1 MTDRLDESL
10 ELLSSVVCF
19 GGQQNQY
26 QHRSAVL
33 DCTMQFSVFLPPQ
46 AEQHPVPALYWLSGL
61 TCTDQNFATKAG
73 AQRVAAELGMALI
86 MPDTSPRGEGVP
98 DDEAGAYDFG
108 LGAGFYVNATEVP
121 WATHYRMYDYILT
134 ELPELLESAMP
145 LTELRAISGHSM
157 GGHGALMLAL
167 RNAGRFVSASAFSP
181 IVNPCECPWGQ
192 KAFSGYLGSD
202 ETSWKAYDSVEL
214 IRGGAT
220 PLPLLV
226 DQGTADN
233 FLDEQLKTD
242 RLIAACEVMNFSA
255 EIRYQPGYDHS
266 YYFIAS
272 FIESHLRFHAKHL
285 GLR

>member
-10 ELLSSVVCF
+10 ELLSSVLCF

-33 DCTMQFSVFLPPQ
+33 NCTMQLSVFLPPQ
-46 AEQHPVPALYWLSGL
+46 AERHPVPALYWLSGL

-108 LGAGFYVNATEVP
+108 LGAGFYVNATEAP
-121 WATHYRMYDYILT
+121 WAAHYRMYDYILT
-134 ELPELLESAMP
+134 ELPELLEGLMP
-145 LTELRAISGHSM
+145 LTEQRAISGHSM

-167 RNAGRFVSASAFSP
+167 RNAGRFTSVSAFSP
-181 IVNPCECPWGQ
+181 IVNPSECPWGQ

-202 ETSWKAYDSVEL
+202 QSSWKAYDSVEL
-214 IRGGAT
+214 IRNCAT
-220 PLPLLV
+220 PLPVLV
-226 DQGTADN
+226 DQGRADN

-242 RLIAACEVMNFSA
+242 RLIAACESTNFPA

>member
-1 MTDRLDESL
+1 MTDRLDKSL

-26 QHRSAVL
+26 QHRSTVL
-33 DCTMQFSVFLPPQ
+33 NCAMQFSVFLPPQ
-46 AEQHPVPALYWLSGL
+46 AEHHAVPALYWLSGL

-73 AQRVAAELGMALI
+73 AQRIAAELGMALI
-86 MPDTSPRGEGVP
+86 MPDTSPRGEEVP

-108 LGAGFYVNATEVP
+108 LGAGFYVNATEAP
-121 WATHYRMYDYILT
+121 WSTHYRMYDYILT
-134 ELPELLESAMP
+134 ELPELLEGLMP

-181 IVNPCECPWGQ
+181 IVNPSECPWGQ

-202 ETSWKAYDSVEL
+202 HSTWQAYDSVEL
-214 IRGGAT
+214 IRCGAT

-242 RLIAACEVMNFSA
+242 RLIAVCEATDFPA